1 MLRNNKLKI
10 AFIFTLILCSGALAE
25 NIKYAQTGFQFL
37 SVPADARSAALAE
50 AVTSL
55 EMNSRS
61 SFANPA
67 CLGFMGKTV
76 DITLSSNTWIADIVH
91 NNFSVSFNPLG
102 GRYGTVGMT
111 FRSVNYGE
119 IQGAAVSSSDP
130 DGYILTNIITP
141 TANAIGFSYAKKL
154 NDRFAVG
161 GQISRATMDFGNMEI
176 SASETG
182 DSTTFVSYSKSPI
195 AIDFGTIYAMGIES
209 LQFGM
214 SVRNFSG
221 EVKYENEGFQLP
233 LAFTLGFSADVMDF
247 TPLKKSQ
254 SLIVS
259 IDATHFRERPEQIK
273 VGLEYTLMNFLA
285 LRGGY
290 VSNSDENTFSFG
302 IGVSKFGFGFDYAY
316 VPFESFDAVQMM
328 TLSFE
333 F

>member
-1 MLRNNKLKI
+1 MLTKI
-10 AFIFTLILCSGALAE
+10 KFRSTVFLTILLLSGAFAN

-37 SVPADARSAALAE
+37 SVPADARTAALAE

-67 CLGFMGKTV
+67 CLGFMEKTV
-76 DITLSSNTWIADIVH
+76 DLSLSSNAWIAKIDH
-91 NNFSVSFNPLG
+91 NNLSLAISPFG
-102 GRYGTVGMT
+102 GRYGVVGAT
-111 FRSVNYGE
+111 YRGVDYGE
-119 IQGAAVSSSDP
+119 IQGTAVSSADP
-130 DGYILTNIITP
+130 RGYILTDMINP
-141 TANAIGFSYAKKL
+141 VAASWGLSYAKKL

-161 GQISRATMDFGNMEI
+161 GHISKVLMNFGDMVI

-182 DSTTFVSYSKSPI
+182 DSTTTVSYASSPF
-195 AIDFGTIYAMGIES
+195 ALDFGTIYKMGIES

-214 SVRNFSG
+214 SIRNFSG

-233 LAFTLGFSADVMDF
+233 LAFTLGISADIFDF

-254 SLIVS
+254 SLLVS
-259 IDATHFRERPEQIK
+259 IDATHYRERPEQVK
-273 VGLEYTLMNFLA
+273 LGVEYTLMNFVA

-290 VSNSDENTFSFG
+290 ITNSDENTFSFG
-302 IGVSKFGFGFDYAY
+302 MGVSKFGFGFDYAY